1 MSLLPSIIALAPQ
14 GGPTGHGVGGGLD
27 AFSLFAG
34 NKYSPHDFFHSLP
47 SNQKDR
53 ALRRAPFG
61 PGQSVF
67 TMSDA
72 EDELSL
78 SLPEGA
84 AAEGPP
90 VPPPRPPASLYK
102 QNTWSPDTFRDEA
115 WRRRK
120 GNHGIRVRE
129 RSKSVTDEDLDE
141 LKGCIELG
149 FGFDSPTMDK
159 RLSDAFPAYEL
170 FYAVNNRYNN
180 SVSNPQSV
188 SSNLSD
194 YPAPSPSGSSHA
206 IFGPGENPQ
215 AVKTRL
221 RQWAQVV
228 AYSVRQSSV

>member
-1 MSLLPSIIALAPQ
+1 MSDAKDASSLLPPAEAP
-14 GGPTGHGVGGGLD
+14 PL
-27 AFSLFAG
+27 
-34 NKYSPHDFFHSLP
+34 
-47 SNQKDR
+47 
-53 ALRRAPFG
+53 
-61 PGQSVF
+61 
-67 TMSDA
+67 
-72 EDELSL
+72 
-78 SLPEGA
+78 
-84 AAEGPP
+84 
-90 VPPPRPPASLYK
+90 PPPLPPASLYR

-120 GNHGIRVRE
+120 GNHGIRLRE
-129 RSKSVTDEDLDE
+129 RSKSVTNEDLDE

-159 RLSDAFPAYEL
+159 RLSDAFPAYDL
-170 FYAVNNRYNN
+170 FYAVNKRYNN
-180 SVSNPQSV
+180 SVSKSQCV

-194 YPAPSPSGSSHA
+194 YGTPSPSGSPRA